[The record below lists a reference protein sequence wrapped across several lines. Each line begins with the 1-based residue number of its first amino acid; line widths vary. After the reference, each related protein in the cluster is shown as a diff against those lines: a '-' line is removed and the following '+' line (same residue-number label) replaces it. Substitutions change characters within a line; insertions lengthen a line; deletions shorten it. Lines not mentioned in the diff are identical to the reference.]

1 MHSAPAECEPQ
12 ALTATYQHR
21 EAARLW
27 SDRRTGTPRG
37 HYPSRAG
44 PAVESAIVRRLFLL
58 SLAVFLAAGAAPAA
72 AAAPGEA
79 ELTAA
84 RRALAQQRYAEAAR
98 GFRKADKLAG
108 GRCGDCQLGL
118 AKALKSAG
126 DIPGALAAA
135 TAAVENA
142 PDEFVRAHAEN
153 ERGLALLAL
162 GEKDP
167 KHLEPAA
174 AAFRRVLEMTAGNAN
189 VARVNL
195 AEALLR
201 LDRDAEAMTFLK
213 EYLAREP
220 EGLSAGR
227 ARELIAVPDRARK
240 PFLPD
245 FELATLAGEAVRDET
260 YAGKVLL
267 LDFWATWCG
276 PRVTALP
283 SLRSLAQKLAG
294 EPFTLLS
301 VSTDRQ
307 RKLVERFVAKHDMDW
322 PQVWD
327 GDGAF
332 SHRLGINSFP
342 TYVLVDHTGAI
353 VYRRSGWAPQIEREL
368 THQVEAAVA
377 AAKAAATPAAR

>member
-1 MHSAPAECEPQ
+1 
-12 ALTATYQHR
+12 
-21 EAARLW
+21 
-27 SDRRTGTPRG
+27 
-37 HYPSRAG
+37 
-44 PAVESAIVRRLFLL
+44 VRRLLLL
-58 SLAVFLAAGAAPAA
+58 SLAALLVAAAPSLAAES
-72 AAAPGEA
+72 APGEA
-79 ELTAA
+79 ELDAA
-84 RRALAQQRYAEAAR
+84 RRALARQRYAEAAR

-118 AKALKSAG
+118 AKALKGAG

-135 TAAVENA
+135 TAAVANA

-167 KHLEPAA
+167 DHLEPAA
-174 AAFRRVLEMTAGNAN
+174 AAFRRVLEITAGNAN

-201 LDRDAEAMTFLK
+201 LERDAEATTALQ

-220 EGLSAGR
+220 EGPSAAR
-227 ARELIAVPDRARK
+227 ARELIATPDRARK
-240 PFLPD
+240 PFIPD

-260 YAGKVLL
+260 YAGRVLL

-276 PRVTALP
+276 PCVAAVP
-283 SLRSLAQKLAG
+283 SLREMARKLAG

-307 RKLVERFVAKHDMDW
+307 RKLVERFVAKHEMDW

-327 GDGAF
+327 GDGGF
-332 SHRLGINSFP
+332 SRRLGINSFP

-353 VYRRSGWAPQIEREL
+353 VYRTSGWAPQIEREL
-368 THQVEAAVA
+368 RRRIAAAVA
-377 AAKAAATPAAR
+377 AAKAAAPVAAR